1 MVEGSETYNTSPGLL
16 VKGVSI
22 DSRTLIE
29 GDLFVPIVRIDDGH
43 NYVEQAFQH
52 GAIAS
57 LWQADHVPYPE
68 GLPLII
74 VENTLKALQNLAQSY
89 RGQLNCKVIG
99 VTGSNGKTT
108 VKDIISSILSSS
120 YKVHK
125 TNGNLNGEYGLPL
138 TLLAV
143 EEDTDIVVLEMGM
156 SNAGEMKILS
166 EIAKPDIGI
175 ITMIGVS
182 HLASLG
188 SREGIAQAKLEILE
202 GLNSSGVLII
212 NGDEPLLTKPLSDRR
227 LPESLTVIR
236 FGEAHAND
244 YYPLEISHS
253 ASCLSFT
260 TNKSQEKLSVQML
273 GRHNVF
279 NVLAAMAVADCFHIK
294 PFEIQ
299 AGLNNLA
306 ITGMRMEK
314 IRAPKGFMI
323 INDAWNASPVSMKA
337 AIETISNLEGFD
349 RKLLVLGD
357 MLELGE
363 EEIEFHEEIATCI
376 DMTKIHSVFTIGN
389 LSKIISDM
397 LTHTSQTGMVKHFTS
412 KEDLISACIRVLR
425 KNDVV
430 LIKGSRGLKLEEIC
444 NSLSN

>member
-1 MVEGSETYNTSPGLL
+1 MVEGIGINVTSPELI

-43 NYVEQAFQH
+43 NYVKQAFEN
-52 GAIAS
+52 GAVVS
-57 LWQADHVPYPE
+57 LWQADHVPPPE

-74 VENTLKALQNLAQSY
+74 VEDTLKALHELAQSY

-108 VKDIISSILSSS
+108 VKDLISSLLSAS

-125 TNGNLNGEYGLPL
+125 TIGNLNGEYGLPL

-143 EEDTDIVVLEMGM
+143 EEDTDIIVLEMGM

-188 SREGIAQAKLEILE
+188 SREGIASAKLEILE
-202 GLNSSGVLII
+202 GLNPCGVFII
-212 NGDEPLLTKPLSDRR
+212 NGDEPLLNKPLSEMR
-227 LPESLTVIR
+227 LPETLKVIR
-236 FGEAHAND
+236 FGESPGND
-244 YYPLEISHS
+244 YYPLEINLNESS
-253 ASCLSFT
+253 LSFT
-260 TNKSQEKLSVQML
+260 MNKYQAEFSVPML
-273 GRHNVF
+273 GRHNVL
-279 NVLAAMAVADCFHIK
+279 NVLAAMAVADCFQIK
-294 PFEIQ
+294 QPDIQ
-299 AGLNNLA
+299 SGLEKLVM
-306 ITGMRMEK
+306 TGMRMER
-314 IRAPKGFMI
+314 IVTPRGFMI

-337 AIETISNLEGFD
+337 AIETLSNLEGFN
-349 RKLLVLGD
+349 RRILILGD
-357 MLELGE
+357 MLELGDK
-363 EEIEFHEEIATCI
+363 EIEFHAKIAKCI
-376 DMTKIHSVFTIGN
+376 DMSKIQTVFTIGN
-389 LSKIISDM
+389 LSKIISDT
-397 LTHTSQTGMVKHFTS
+397 LHRTRTTGEVKHFTS
-412 KEDLISACIRVLR
+412 KAELTAACKPLLNH
-425 KNDVV
+425 NDVV

-444 NSLSN
+444 DSLNK